1 MPSSNEERKKDR
13 GRDKEKKREDRGVWE
28 SEMKGSQRKGEGKKE
43 TKASGGL
50 SLALDSS
57 AASFPCQMLVKLW
70 LKFNQFK
77 LFTRTFA
84 SLQSN

>member
-13 GRDKEKKREDRGVWE
+13 GRDKGKKREDRGVWE
-28 SEMKGSQRKGEGKKE
+28 SEMQGSQRKEGKKE
-43 TKASGGL
+43 TKASRGL
-50 SLALDSS
+50 SLARDSS